1 MKMKRANKLLGFVVA
16 GSLCLMPGQKGK
28 ALEVSTDIRSDLV
41 SICNLY
47 SRTNSTSLTIRGKTA
62 TIVGVV
68 KGITG
73 TTTKIHAKMTLQKYS
88 GKSWSTVK
96 VYEKTVTTTNYTFS
110 KTTSVTSGKYRVKGV
125 YTIYK
130 GAKSEKTT
138 QYSSVVSC

>member
-1 MKMKRANKLLGFVVA
+1 MKRANKLLGFVVA
-16 GSLCLMPGQKGK
+16 GSLCLMLVQKGK
-28 ALEVSTDIRSDLV
+28 AMEVSTDIRSDLV

-47 SRTNSTSLTIRGKTA
+47 SRTNSTSLIIRGKTA

-88 GKSWSTVK
+88 GKSWRTVQ

-110 KTTSVTSGKYRVKGV
+110 KTKSVTSGKYRVKGV

-130 GAKSEKTT
+130 GAKPEKTT